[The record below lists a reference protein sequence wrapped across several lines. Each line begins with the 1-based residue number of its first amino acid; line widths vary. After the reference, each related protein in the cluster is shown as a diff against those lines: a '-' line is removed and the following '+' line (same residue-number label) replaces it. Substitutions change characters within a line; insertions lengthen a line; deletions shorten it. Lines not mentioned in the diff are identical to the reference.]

1 MNENLMRVL
10 FGAQKQSLK
19 QNVAI
24 CNFVEEFLDISEGM
38 SESEIVNR
46 ITAELNDLK
55 KEAANIEEWYLS
67 DKLFLQYM
75 LGVNGCNA
83 VMKGV
88 SGTISATPIGEN
100 GKMFFEFDCG
110 EVDPETDD
118 KLVRSLLVERSKNS
132 CEDMKKVRSLEDE
145 AYALIKEMLDACPPN
160 ERCHLPEDDALAA
173 ILFSKAYWAAR

>member
-24 CNFVEEFLDISEGM
+24 CNFVEEFHDKSEGM

-83 VMKGV
+83 EMNGV
-88 SGTISATPIGEN
+88 SGTISATPFGEN
-100 GKMFFEFDCG
+100 G
-110 EVDPETDD
+110 
-118 KLVRSLLVERSKNS
+118 
-132 CEDMKKVRSLEDE
+132 
-145 AYALIKEMLDACPPN
+145 
-160 ERCHLPEDDALAA
+160 
-173 ILFSKAYWAAR
+173 

>member
-24 CNFVEEFLDISEGM
+24 CNFVEEYLDISEGM
-38 SESEIVNR
+38 GESDIVKR

-55 KEAANIEEWYLS
+55 QEASSIEEWYLS

-83 VMKGV
+83 VMKGIT
-88 SGTISATPIGEN
+88 GTIIASPIGEN
-100 GKMFFEFDCG
+100 GKMSFEFDCG
-110 EVDPETDD
+110 DVNPATEDN
-118 KLVRSLLVERSKNS
+118 LVRSLLVERSKNS
-132 CEDMKKVRSLEDE
+132 CDDTKKARSLEDE
-145 AYALIKEMLDACPPN
+145 AYALIKEMMDACPPN

>member
-67 DKLFLQYM
+67 DKLFLQHTIRKCAYY
-75 LGVNGCNA
+75 CNCNQ
-83 VMKGV
+83 
-88 SGTISATPIGEN
+88 E
-100 GKMFFEFDCG
+100 
-110 EVDPETDD
+110 
-118 KLVRSLLVERSKNS
+118 
-132 CEDMKKVRSLEDE
+132 
-145 AYALIKEMLDACPPN
+145 
-160 ERCHLPEDDALAA
+160 
-173 ILFSKAYWAAR
+173 

>member
-55 KEAANIEEWYLS
+55 KEAANIEVWYLS
-67 DKLFLQYM
+67 DKRYP
-75 LGVNGCNA
+75 
-83 VMKGV
+83 
-88 SGTISATPIGEN
+88 SAITGGP
-100 GKMFFEFDCG
+100 
-110 EVDPETDD
+110 V
-118 KLVRSLLVERSKNS
+118 
-132 CEDMKKVRSLEDE
+132 
-145 AYALIKEMLDACPPN
+145 
-160 ERCHLPEDDALAA
+160 A
-173 ILFSKAYWAAR
+173 I